1 MNIRIL
7 ILSIIILFTEIDS
20 IQAQNSSQ
28 FQLETRTI
36 QNFNFGWKH
45 LKDNTTDTHRVGLI
59 DEDWEKV
66 SLPHDAAIFQKV
78 SQENSD
84 GANGYFPYLKGSYR
98 KHFTISSDKKDKAIF
113 IEFEGVYR
121 NAKIWINGQ
130 YLGNHLNGYLGFEHE
145 LTDYILFDQDNVIVV
160 KYDNTIKGSSRW
172 YTGAGIY
179 RDVWLKIV
187 NPLHVPLYGT
197 YVTTSKV
204 SKENSLVNLAT
215 EVTNNHLQTK
225 LCKLVSKIVDLNN
238 QVVQTREAIVPVQ
251 SKQTFLF
258 NQELEVNKPHLWS
271 PNNPYLYTLKSEI
284 YYHDKLVD
292 EYSTTFG
299 IRDIR
304 MTPEKGL
311 LINGEKVVAVG
322 GNIHHDLISLGAAAY
337 KAGFEKHILD
347 LKSMGTNSVRL
358 SHNPHATSLLE
369 VCDEQGI
376 LVFNEGFDKWT
387 SQFYG
392 GEASFS
398 SQYKKDVENW
408 IKRDRNHPSVYIWSA
423 GNEVAQQGQIEDEK
437 FETPKDAED
446 YGVSTFLKIKE
457 EINRWDPSRKVTVG
471 LFPAREKFWNGYDPK
486 HQPKFNEVLPAEM
499 AWYSDVVSCNY
510 TEQMFAKDHQK
521 YPQMMFINSE
531 ANTSLGMDF
540 KDVSWSYIDTNYVIA
555 HYYWTGY
562 AYLGEATW
570 PRIGWSL
577 AFFDLGGE
585 LTNLGSMYQ
594 SYYDQQPMSHLWVY
608 DKSEAATKLYEEQYG
623 FNKTWSWYPMT
634 KNWNWE
640 KGTQLKLA
648 VFSNCEE
655 VELYLNGKSQGR
667 KKPADFKN
675 NIVEWE
681 VNYQEGTV
689 EVRGINKGK
698 VVSKDS
704 LQTVDEPFAIEIETN
719 KKGIEA
725 NGLDLA
731 YLKVKVVDKN
741 GRKVNTANHE
751 ISFEVSGAGTLEG
764 LTSGDI
770 LSHENMKD
778 SKRKAHQGSCL
789 AVIKSNKEKGTITVK
804 VSSEGLKGASIEIQ
818 SVQIKK

>member
-1 MNIRIL
+1 MKIR
-7 ILSIIILFTEIDS
+7 IIILTIIVLFTGIDS
-20 IQAQNSSQ
+20 IVAQNTDQ
-28 FQLETRTI
+28 FQSETRSI
-36 QNFNFGWKH
+36 QNFNFGWKY
-45 LKDNTTDTHRVGLI
+45 LKDNTADTHRVGLI
-59 DEDWEKV
+59 DTDWEMV
-66 SLPHDAAIFQKV
+66 DLPHDAAIFEKV

-98 KHFTISSDKKDKAIF
+98 KHFTISSENQGKLIF
-113 IEFEGVYR
+113 VEFEGVYR
-121 NAKIWINGQ
+121 NSKIWINGH

-145 LTDYILFDQDNVIVV
+145 LTDYILFDQDNLIVV
-160 KYDNTIKGSSRW
+160 KYDNTTKGTSRW

-179 RDVWLKIV
+179 RDVWLKILD
-187 NPLHVPLYGT
+187 PLHVPLYGT
-197 YVTTSKV
+197 YVTTPKV
-204 SKENSLVNLAT
+204 SKAYSLVNLAT
-215 EVTNNHLQTK
+215 EVTNNYKQTK
-225 LCKLVSKIVDLNN
+225 LCKLVSKIVDANN
-238 QVVQTREAIVPVQ
+238 QVVQQRESVVPVQ
-251 SKQTFLF
+251 SEETFVF
-258 NQELEVNKPHLWS
+258 NQEIEVNKPHLWS
-271 PNNPYLYTLKSEI
+271 SDNPYLYTLKSEI
-284 YYHDKLVD
+284 YDQNKLVD

-299 IRDIR
+299 IREIR
-304 MTPEKGL
+304 MTPENGL
-311 LINGEKVVAVG
+311 LINGEKTIAVG

-358 SHNPHATSLLE
+358 SHNPHATRLLE

-392 GEASFS
+392 GQMSFD

-423 GNEVAQQGQIEDEK
+423 GNEVAQQGQNEDEK

-457 EINRWDPSRKVTVG
+457 EINRWDPLRKVTVG
-471 LFPAREKFWNGYDPK
+471 LFPSREKAWNGYDPK
-486 HQPKFNEVLPAEM
+486 HQAKFNEVLPAEM

-510 TEQMFAKDHQK
+510 TEQMFAKDHKK

-594 SYYDQQPMSHLWVY
+594 SYYDKQPMSHLWVY
-608 DKSEAATKLYEEQYG
+608 DKSEAATKLYAEQYG

-640 KGTQLKLA
+640 NGTQLKMA
-648 VFSNCEE
+648 AFSNCEE

-675 NIVEWE
+675 NITEWE
-681 VNYQEGTV
+681 LNYQEGTT
-689 EVRGINKGK
+689 ELKGFNKGK
-698 VVSKDS
+698 VVSKDE
-704 LQTVDEPFAIEIETN
+704 LTTVGKPFTIQLKTTTGVLE
-719 KKGIEA
+719 G

-731 YLKVKVVDKN
+731 YVQVDVVDAK
-741 GRKVNTANHE
+741 GRKVYNATNE
-751 ISFEVSGAGTLEG
+751 ITFEVSGAGTLEG
-764 LTSGDI
+764 LSSGDI

-778 SKRKAHQGSCL
+778 SKRKVYNGSCQ
-789 AVIKSNKEKGTITVK
+789 AVLKSGREKGTLLIK
-804 VSSEGLKGASIEIQ
+804 AKAEGLKEALLEIKVKQ
-818 SVQIKK
+818 

>member
-1 MNIRIL
+1 MKNRI
-7 ILSIIILFTEIDS
+7 IFFFIILLFNEIGS
-20 IQAQNSSQ
+20 LNAQNFTPSHQ
-28 FQLETRTI
+28 ETRSV

-45 LKDNTTDTHRVGLI
+45 LKDNTYDTHRVGLV
-59 DEDWEKV
+59 DTDWEMV
-66 SLPHDAAIFQKV
+66 DLPHDAAIFEEV
-78 SQENSD
+78 NQENSD
-84 GANGYFPYLKGSYR
+84 GANGYFPYMKGSYR
-98 KHFTISSDKKDKAIF
+98 KHFTIASDRKDKLIF

-121 NAKIWINGQ
+121 NAKIWINGH

-160 KYDNTIKGSSRW
+160 KYDNTTKGSSRW

-179 RDVWLKIV
+179 RDVWLKTV
-187 NPLHVPLYGT
+187 DPLHVPLYGT

-215 EVTNNHLQTK
+215 EVTNNYKQTK
-225 LCKLVSKIVDLNN
+225 LCKLVSKIVDANN
-238 QVVQTREAIVPVQ
+238 QVVQQRESIVPVQ
-251 SKQTFLF
+251 SKQTFVF
-258 NQELEVNKPHLWS
+258 NQEIEVNKPHLWS

-284 YYHDKLVD
+284 YYQDKLVD
-292 EYSTTFG
+292 EYITTFG
-299 IRDIR
+299 IREIR

-311 LINGEKVVAVG
+311 LINGEKTIAVG

-358 SHNPHATSLLE
+358 SHNPHATRLLE

-376 LVFNEGFDKWT
+376 LVYNEGFDKWT

-392 GEASFS
+392 GEMSFD
-398 SQYKKDVENW
+398 SQYKKDIENW

-423 GNEVAQQGQIEDEK
+423 GNEVLKQGQIEDEK

-457 EINRWDPSRKVTVG
+457 EINRWDPSRKITVG

-499 AWYSDVVSCNY
+499 AWHSDVVSCNY

-540 KDVSWSYIDTNYVIA
+540 KDVSWSYIDTNYVIG

-634 KNWNWE
+634 KSWNWE
-640 KGTQLKLA
+640 KGTQLKMA
-648 VFSNCEE
+648 AFSNCEE

-667 KKPADFKN
+667 KKPAEFKN

-681 VNYQEGTV
+681 VNYQEGTI
-689 EVRGINKGK
+689 ELKGFKKGK
-698 VVSKDS
+698 VVSKDE
-704 LQTVDEPFAIEIETN
+704 LTTVGKPFAIQLKT
-719 KKGIEA
+719 KTDVVEA
-725 NGLDLA
+725 SGLDLA
-731 YLKVKVVDKN
+731 YVQVDVVDDK
-741 GRKVNTANHE
+741 GRKVYNATNE
-751 ISFEVSGAGTLEG
+751 ITFEVSGSGELVG
-764 LTSGDI
+764 LSSGDI

-778 SKRKAHQGSCL
+778 SKRKVYNGSCQ
-789 AVIKSNKEKGTITVK
+789 AVLKSGREKGTIIIK
-804 VSSEGLKGASIEIQ
+804 AKAAGLKESLLD
-818 SVQIKK
+818 IKVKQ

>member
-1 MNIRIL
+1 MKIRIL
-7 ILSIIILFTEIDS
+7 ILSIIVLFTGIES
-20 IQAQNSSQ
+20 IVAQNTTQ
-28 FQLETRTI
+28 FQSETRTI
-36 QNFNFGWKH
+36 ENFNFGWKH
-45 LKDNTTDTHRVGLI
+45 SKENFNETHRVGLI
-59 DEDWEKV
+59 DEDWQKV

-84 GANGYFPYLKGSYR
+84 GANGYFPYVKGSYR
-98 KHFTISSDKKDKAIF
+98 KHFTISSDRKDKLIF

-121 NAKIWINGQ
+121 NAKIWINGH

-145 LTDYILFDQDNVIVV
+145 LSDYILFDQDNVIVV
-160 KYDNTIKGSSRW
+160 KYDNTIKGTSRW

-187 NPLHVPLYGT
+187 DPLHVSLYGT
-197 YVTTSKV
+197 YITTPKV
-204 SKENSLVNLAT
+204 SKANSLVNVTT
-215 EVTNNHLQTK
+215 EVINNYKQTK
-225 LCKLVSKIVDLNN
+225 LCKLVSKVVDVNN
-238 QVVQTREAIVPVQ
+238 KTINQRESVVPVQ
-251 SKQTFLF
+251 SGETFVF
-258 NQELEVNKPHLWS
+258 NQEIEVNNPQLWS
-271 PNNPYLYTLKSEI
+271 PKTPNLYTLKSEI
-284 YYHDKLVD
+284 YYQNKLVD

-311 LINGEKVVAVG
+311 HINGEKVVAVG

-347 LKSMGTNSVRL
+347 LKSMGANSVRL
-358 SHNPHATSLLE
+358 SHNPHATRLLE
-369 VCDEQGI
+369 VCDEQGV

-392 GEASFS
+392 GEVSFS
-398 SQYKKDVENW
+398 SQYKKDIENW

-423 GNEVAQQGQIEDEK
+423 GNEVTQQGQVEDEK

-446 YGVSTFLKIKE
+446 YGVATFLKIKE

-471 LFPAREKFWNGYDPK
+471 LFPSREKAWNGYDPK
-486 HQPKFNEVLPAEM
+486 HQPRFNEVLPAEM

-510 TEQMFAKDHQK
+510 TEQMFAKDHKK

-540 KDVSWSYIDTNYVIA
+540 KDVSWSYIDTNYVIG

-608 DKSEAATKLYEEQYG
+608 DKGEAATKLYQEQYG

-640 KGTQLKLA
+640 NGTPLKMA
-648 VFSNCEE
+648 AFSNCEE

-675 NIVEWE
+675 KIVEWE
-681 VNYQEGTV
+681 LNYQEGSV
-689 EVRGINKGK
+689 ELKGFNKGK
-698 VVSKDS
+698 VVSKDE
-704 LQTVDEPFAIEIETN
+704 LTTVGKPFAIQLKTTTDLLE
-719 KKGIEA
+719 G

-731 YLKVKVVDKN
+731 YVQVDVVDVK
-741 GRKVNTANHE
+741 GRKVYNATNE
-751 ISFEVSGAGTLEG
+751 ITFEVSGAGTLEG
-764 LTSGDI
+764 LSSGDI

-778 SKRKAHQGSCL
+778 SKRKVYNGSCQ
-789 AVIKSNKEKGTITVK
+789 AVLKSGREKGTLLIK
-804 VSSEGLKGASIEIQ
+804 AKAEGLNEALLEIKVKQ
-818 SVQIKK
+818 